1 MNFKNK
7 ITDYVGSTDGYT
19 DAQAQ
24 RFISDGCFDVFKKSV
39 AVRGF
44 DEGLKFGT
52 WFDTSESVNDVD
64 EIKEILLLKRNSVPA
79 TKVSANLQHKFSDTD
94 SIHYASTND
103 PIFYIEG
110 TQLTILPVPTV
121 AQPARF
127 LYLPLENTIKNYTGL
142 TTNSSAIA
150 SSIDNF
156 PAEYYDHAL
165 VYASI
170 KLLEQIMHTY
180 IQDEEDSE
188 LAQTITLRLD
198 RLKVEYNEMFGAQS

>member
-52 WFDTSESVNDVD
+52 WFDTSQSVNNVD

-79 TKVSANLQHKFSDTD
+79 TRVSANLQHKFSDTD

-110 TQLTILPVPTV
+110 TQLTILPAPTV

-142 TTNSSAIA
+142 STTSSAIA